1 MLALTNFIYLG
12 RIIKASPIRIVYLLI
27 LSGRASRQVRRLIKR
42 LYDGESYFYIHV
54 DSRHDYMFREVKELE
69 AKFPKRI
76 YVAERR
82 WASIWGGVTFL
93 SMILD
98 SFKTLLQ
105 KNWHWDFVL
114 NLSESDYPLKR
125 SKDLVKFLSNNR
137 DKNFVRIN
145 GNIDAKQI
153 TGQGNLTEV
162 GIFIF
167 MILSS
172 CFSIPITHSRISI

>member
-1 MLALTNFIYLG
+1 MLDLRTLVYLG
-12 RIIKASPIRIVYLLI
+12 LLPKASPIRIVYLLT

-54 DSRHDYMFREVKELE
+54 DSRHDYMFREIKELE

-137 DKNFVRIN
+137 DKNFVLMKPN
-145 GNIDAKQI
+145 ATDEQLTDA
-153 TGQGNLTEV
+153 GNLTEIS
-162 GIFIF
+162 IFI
-167 MILSS
+167 L
-172 CFSIPITHSRISI
+172 